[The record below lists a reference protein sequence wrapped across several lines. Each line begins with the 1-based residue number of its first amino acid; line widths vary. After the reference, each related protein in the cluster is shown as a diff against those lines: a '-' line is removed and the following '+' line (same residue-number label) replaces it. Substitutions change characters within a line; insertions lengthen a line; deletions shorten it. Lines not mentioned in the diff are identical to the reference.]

1 LPIGTTLVEL
11 GPIPTDMLAET
22 EHYEPT
28 AKSFRRFYRTRLMVD
43 VPREK
48 VADEVI
54 EAVQKGRRHVRLPK
68 RAALFPMLCEAPRRT
83 TELLLTG
90 VPHQAK

>member
-1 LPIGTTLVEL
+1 MATLVGRSPL
-11 GPIPTDMLAET
+11 GRSRHGVLDIRPT
-22 EHYEPT
+22 T
-28 AKSFRRFYRTRLMVD
+28 AKSFRRFYRTRLVVD

-48 VADEVI
+48 VADEVVK
-54 EAVQKGRRHVRLPK
+54 AVQKGRRHVRLPK

-90 VPHQAK
+90 VPHRVQ